1 MVSTH
6 LALAYASHFAH
17 LRPPASDLD
26 DLAGI
31 LVGISQ
37 KQQQQKRLQQQALQE
52 TAKADAA
59 AAYFAAQRKKRRRTS
74 PEELDIL
81 ETTFKSDP
89 MPNQAL
95 RQQLAQQL
103 GMTPRRVQIWFQ
115 NKRYHSH
122 TTMESASSSHRRRL
136 PPQG

>member
-1 MVSTH
+1 
-6 LALAYASHFAH
+6 
-17 LRPPASDLD
+17 LD

-31 LVGISQ
+31 LVGLSQ
-37 KQQQQKRLQQQALQE
+37 QGPKE
-52 TAKADAA
+52 DVT
-59 AAYFAAQRKKRRRTS
+59 AAYFAEQRKKRRRTS

-81 ETTFKSDP
+81 ENTFKVDP

-115 NKRYHSH
+115 NKR
-122 TTMESASSSHRRRL
+122 
-136 PPQG
+136 

>member
-6 LALAYASHFAH
+6 LALADASHFAH

-52 TAKADAA
+52 SAKADAA
-59 AAYFAAQRKKRRRTS
+59 AAYFAACETS
-74 PEELDIL
+74 
-81 ETTFKSDP
+81 
-89 MPNQAL
+89 
-95 RQQLAQQL
+95 
-103 GMTPRRVQIWFQ
+103 
-115 NKRYHSH
+115 
-122 TTMESASSSHRRRL
+122 
-136 PPQG
+136 

>member
-1 MVSTH
+1 
-6 LALAYASHFAH
+6 LN
-17 LRPPASDLD
+17 DLD

-31 LVGISQ
+31 LVGLSQQQKQ
-37 KQQQQKRLQQQALQE
+37 KQQQQQLQQQQLQQQKKLQQRSQQQQAVSKE
-52 TAKADAA
+52 EAT

-115 NKRYHSH
+115 NKR
-122 TTMESASSSHRRRL
+122 
-136 PPQG
+136 

>member
-1 MVSTH
+1 
-6 LALAYASHFAH
+6 
-17 LRPPASDLD
+17 LD

-31 LVGISQ
+31 LVGLSQ
-37 KQQQQKRLQQQALQE
+37 KQQQQKRQQQQQQAQKE
-52 TAKADAA
+52 AAKVDAT
-59 AAYFAAQRKKRRRTS
+59 AAYFVAQSKKRRRTS

-115 NKRYHSH
+115 NKRSHSTH
-122 TTMESASSSHRRRL
+122 HH
-136 PPQG
+136 